1 MNIRTPQLLT
11 LAAGL
16 ALALGTGSVSA
27 YASPS
32 LAGDATPSAARPPSD
47 APAARADADALVPNA
62 PLHGEVTFQPGD
74 WLWEPELAPDGPV
87 VMVVSLPEQRI
98 YVYRNGVRIGVSTVS
113 TGEDG
118 YETPTGEFVILQK
131 ERMHHSNLYND
142 APMPFMQRLTW
153 DGIALHAG
161 RIPGHPA
168 SHGCVRL
175 PEDFARRLFEVTD
188 FGGAVVV
195 ADEGSHP
202 KAVVHP
208 GLIAPIEPK
217 TAFMRVGSGVDPADE
232 LWATERVTEGRG
244 AERGRAPRG
253 RDAQRHRDRQRAAAP
268 RRRARTVRPRRRDGG
283 RRACRAGG
291 RGRAD
296 GRPAAGGGTGV
307 RRVEPRCLARH
318 RAGQHPR
325 PARAGQPHPRGGAA
339 AGWTEHGRDRRSGP
353 AAGHCGRAGG
363 GCALSGLT

>member
-232 LWATERVTEGRG
+232 LWATERVTEGPLVAVLSE
-244 AERGRAPRG
+244 AERRVVVMRNGIEIASAPLRRGGVRGLFDRVDAMVDAVPAAQAEEGAPTVAPPQEAERVFAESSLDALPDTVPDNIRALLGPDSRILVAALPLDG
-253 RDAQRHRDRQRAAAP
+253 PNTAATAAPDLPPGTAEERAAAAP
-268 RRRARTVRPRRRDGG
+268 
-283 RRACRAGG
+283 
-291 RGRAD
+291 
-296 GRPAAGGGTGV
+296 
-307 RRVEPRCLARH
+307 
-318 RAGQHPR
+318 
-325 PARAGQPHPRGGAA
+325 
-339 AGWTEHGRDRRSGP
+339 
-353 AAGHCGRAGG
+353 
-363 GCALSGLT
+363 